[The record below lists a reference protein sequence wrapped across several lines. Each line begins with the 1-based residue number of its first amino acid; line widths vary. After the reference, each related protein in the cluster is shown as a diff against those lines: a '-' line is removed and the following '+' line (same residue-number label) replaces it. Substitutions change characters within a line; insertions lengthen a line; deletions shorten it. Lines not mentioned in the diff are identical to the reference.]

1 MRDAGVTPPLFGEH
15 AGAVFSPCRQYRYR
29 LWREWDA
36 DKPKVC
42 FVMMNPS
49 TADEV
54 NDDPTVA
61 GCQARMTRWPGQ
73 YGGAIVVNVFAW
85 RETDSK
91 LLDGLIASGV
101 DIIGPENDT
110 AILAAAKDAAM
121 VVCAWGVPG
130 ELGGRGRHVL
140 KMLRDNG
147 IVPHA
152 FQLNQDGSPRHP
164 LYIGHDVVPQPF

>member
-1 MRDAGVTPPLFGEH
+1 MTSNLFGEH
-15 AGAVFSPCRQYRYR
+15 TGAIFSPCRRYRYR
-29 LWREWDA
+29 LWREWDSA
-36 DKPKVC
+36 KPKVC

-61 GCQARMTRWPGQ
+61 GCQIRIALWPGK
-73 YGGAIVVNVFAW
+73 YGGVIVVNVFAW

-91 LLDGLIASGV
+91 LLPRLIAAGE
-101 DIIGPENDT
+101 DIVGPENDQ
-110 AILAAAKDAAM
+110 AILTAATDAGL

-164 LYIGHDVVPQPF
+164 LYIGHDVVPSPF